1 MPKIFDKLRGLM
13 FDEYDG
19 DEEYYEEEDYTE
31 EEMEQ
36 TQTTPLKKE
45 SERYSN
51 KTSSNN
57 RKNSNVYHINTNTK
71 MQLVILQPVCYEDA
85 QKITDHI
92 KEGKPVVINLEQ
104 VQYQVAQRIMDFL
117 SGTCYSLEGSIQKV
131 ANGIFVIAPQNI
143 EVSGEWNE
151 KIKEVLPWAS
161 NA

>member
-1 MPKIFDKLRGLM
+1 M

-71 MQLVILQPVCYEDA
+71 MQLVILQAVWYEDA

-104 VQYQVAQRIMDFL
+104 VQYQVA
-117 SGTCYSLEGSIQKV
+117 
-131 ANGIFVIAPQNI
+131 
-143 EVSGEWNE
+143 
-151 KIKEVLPWAS
+151 
-161 NA
+161 